1 VKILFA
7 LLIGLAFSSALR
19 AEEARLSLEPL
30 HPAASLALGDTLEVG
45 VYIEAGNLEL
55 TSASVYLSF
64 DPAVFALVPALE
76 LSAGRTQPFASA
88 DFMAATVYE
97 NAVSTTDRA
106 QLSYVAVSGVGA
118 GGDRA
123 VGRGRGLLASVR
135 FRSVGYPPQGIAKVW
150 LEAAGQRQPSY
161 TVLDDPG
168 VERRFYV
175 PAEPLYQ
182 QVEAEGLI
190 GLPDLRVAA
199 GEAVE
204 IDLEA
209 HFLSAVWSAA
219 DLRWQASFRAESG
232 ALIAIEGTKLRL
244 VATEDGIVDYR
255 VETPDGRRWGG
266 EFAVQV
272 AQKERYLHGDTIY
285 MVEDGVVFRRAL
297 SAYLKTPERVGQ
309 WSVRGGTRV
318 VAALEAGQ
326 LAVAVP
332 ADWAGQDEIELHFC
346 VEADDC
352 ETLAL
357 AVEVAAQNDA
367 PSVQA
372 PPAQDLV
379 VGQRVAWPLRT
390 IFADIDDALEDLVI
404 APQSG
409 RVAALYRQGEQLVV
423 EALAV
428 GEETLLL
435 RVEDPQGFAAEAAWL
450 LRVSAPSAGPNFLA
464 QPSLVLALGE
474 PYRLDL
480 GRYIEDADTP
490 LEDLQWTLRAEGVEL
505 SRIGDESSMWFVRGA
520 QLGETTV
527 YLTVRDPEGNEAA
540 AAWIVEVAVGA
551 TDSVD
556 AGVVQVDTVAARSDT
571 LASAPSDEQ
580 NVDPPSG
587 QPAPTGDADWS
598 IAPLGSVQMRS
609 GQRLSVSLQ
618 DYIIGSG
625 ADSLI
630 WSVDAVAGIAVEW
643 AGSLASLR
651 AADSFSGR
659 ALLLFHAVDG
669 AGRQRSAVLEVQV
682 VDDQQLMVLG
692 DIPDL
697 ELAAETTQHIELSNY
712 ADRAVVWSVSG
723 GEGLEVRIVED
734 VAILRARAGFYGR
747 SILLFRAVDAD
758 GNAAVD
764 VVRVEVRAGDG
775 AANGESATPAAA
787 DSSAISA
794 EKDTTEPAP
803 AANDRSA
810 IAVLE
815 LGVWSDYVVEI
826 GSIGITPTLDELVV
840 AGDAAAV
847 QWSLRGGV
855 FVEGAID
862 AARRI
867 VLDARSARVGREVF
881 LLRAELGGQQREIAL
896 GVEVRAPVFSLRQP
910 AAAVPIDQNG
920 YELAQLLRGS
930 AEGIEWQVSCAAAI
944 VRLEAGR
951 LFVAAAPGVYE
962 VLVTGRSAAG
972 GQEQIA
978 LQIRV
983 EAAELVEVPPV
994 GTAPDTTSF
1003 SPQLAM
1009 PEQVELAAGAS
1020 GRWPLQVV
1028 DEDSAWDELVFSLV
1042 AAQGWA
1048 HIEGSELVLQAGTE
1062 DFSVYVRVRDAQ
1074 GNESAGRVDVR
1085 VYAADQKPPEIELR
1099 GELAAAGH
1107 VLWTLRADEV
1117 LGEALLL
1124 VDGQPLPIQQRAS
1137 RSATWLQVPTGG
1149 QQIVRVVA
1157 ADSSGNT
1164 AQKQL
1169 EMSAG
1174 QVGDGSVLQS
1184 ADGKLRALGGAL
1196 PTPVLLYAEGE
1207 IYRLDFALGSR
1218 VEIALLSDRAN
1229 WGLFYGDGVA
1239 WREIGASLS
1248 VDRRLLRAVISEP
1261 GFLRAAEGQ
1270 QLAVAAAAV
1279 LAYPNPFNATTA
1291 IRIYMP
1297 TAGFLRATVYDMLGR
1312 RTRVLADGVRDAGAW
1327 TLRWHGRDE
1336 QGAEVASGVY
1346 FVEIEGPGWRERV
1359 RMLLLR

>member
-1 VKILFA
+1 VRIFFA
-7 LLIGLAFSSALR
+7 LLIGFLASSSALR
-19 AEEARLSLEPL
+19 AEEARLSLASL
-30 HPAASLALGDTLEVG
+30 HPTASLALGDTLEVG
-45 VYIEAGNLEL
+45 VYIEAGNLAL

-64 DPAVFALVPALE
+64 DPNVLALVPAL
-76 LSAGRTQPFASA
+76 AWADGREQPFASA

-97 NAVSTTDRA
+97 NTVSPDDRA
-106 QLSYVAVSGVGA
+106 QLSYVAVSGVGT

-123 VGRGRGLLASVR
+123 VGRGSGLLASVR
-135 FRSVGYPPQGIAKVW
+135 FRSVGYPPQGVAKVW

-175 PAEPLYQ
+175 PSEPLYQ

-190 GLPDLRVAA
+190 ALPDLELAA

-209 HFLSAVWSAA
+209 HFFSAVWSVA
-219 DLRWQASFRAESG
+219 DLRWQASLRAESG
-232 ALIAIEGTKLRL
+232 SVIAVEGTKLRL
-244 VATEDGIVDYR
+244 VATEDGIVDYG
-255 VETPDGRRWGG
+255 VETPDGRRWRG

-272 AQKERYLHGDTIY
+272 AQKERYLQGDTIY
-285 MVEDGVVFRRAL
+285 MEEDGVVFRRAL
-297 SAYLKTPERVGQ
+297 SEYLKMPERMGQ

-318 VAALEAGQ
+318 VAVLEAGQ

-332 ADWAGQDEIELHFC
+332 ADWAGQDEIELSFC
-346 VEADDC
+346 VEVDDC
-352 ETLAL
+352 QTLEL

-379 VGQRVAWPLRT
+379 VGQRVAWPLQA
-390 IFADIDDALEDLVI
+390 IFADIDDALEYLIIV
-404 APQSG
+404 PQSG
-409 RVAALYRQGEQLVV
+409 RVAALYREGEELVV

-435 RVEDPQGFAAEAAWL
+435 RVEDAQGLAAEVMWP

-464 QPSLVLALGE
+464 PPSLVLALGE
-474 PYRLDL
+474 SYRLDL
-480 GRYIEDADTP
+480 GRYVEDADTP
-490 LEDLQWTLRAEGVEL
+490 LEDLQWTLRAAGVEF
-505 SRIGDESSMWFVRGA
+505 SRVRDSASMWMVRGV

-527 YLTVRDPEGNEAA
+527 YLMVRDPEGNEAV
-540 AAWIVEVAVGA
+540 AAWLVEVAIDA
-551 TDSVD
+551 IDSVD
-556 AGVVQVDTVAARSDT
+556 AEEVRGDTVAASGDT

-580 NVDPPSG
+580 GVDPTPG
-587 QPAPTGDADWS
+587 QSAPPVGADWS

-618 DYIIGSG
+618 EHIIGRG
-625 ADSLI
+625 ADSLT
-630 WSVDAVAGIAVEW
+630 WSVDAVTGIAVEW
-643 AGSLASLR
+643 TEGMATVR

-669 AGRQRSAVLEVQV
+669 SGQQRSAVLEVQV
-682 VDDQQLMVLG
+682 VDDAPIVVLG

-697 ELAAETTQHIELSNY
+697 ELAAEATQRIELSNY

-723 GEGLEVRIVED
+723 GEGLDVRIVED
-734 VAILRARAGFYGR
+734 VAILRARAGFYGG

-758 GNAAVD
+758 GNSAVD

-775 AANGESATPAAA
+775 VENGESTTPAVV
-787 DSSAISA
+787 DSSAISDG
-794 EKDTTEPAP
+794 KDAIQPAP
-803 AANDRSA
+803 AADEPSA
-810 IAVLE
+810 PAVLE
-815 LGVWSDYVVEI
+815 LGVWPDYVVQL
-826 GSIGITPTLDELVV
+826 GAVGITPTLDELVV

-847 QWSLRGGV
+847 QWSLRGGA
-855 FVEGAID
+855 FVDGSID
-862 AARRI
+862 AARRV
-867 VLDARSARVGREVF
+867 VLDARAARIGREVF
-881 LLRAELGGQQREIAL
+881 LLRAELGAQQIEVAL

-910 AAAVPIDQNG
+910 AAAVSIDQDG

-930 AEGIEWQVSCAAAI
+930 AAGIEWQVSCAEAI

-951 LFVAAAPGVYE
+951 LFVEALPGAYE

-978 LQIRV
+978 LQVSV
-983 EAAELVEVPPV
+983 EAAELIEVPPV
-994 GTAPDTTSF
+994 VTAPSF
-1003 SPQLAM
+1003 APQLTLPA
-1009 PEQVELAAGAS
+1009 QVELAAGTR

-1028 DEDSAWDELVFSLV
+1028 DEDSAWEELVFSLV
-1042 AAQGWA
+1042 AAQGQA
-1048 HIEGSELVLQAGTE
+1048 RIEGSELVLLAGTE

-1074 GNESAGRVDVR
+1074 GNESAGRVEVL
-1085 VYAADQKPPEIELR
+1085 VHAADQKPPEIELR

-1107 VLWTLRADEV
+1107 VLWTLRADEE

-1137 RSATWLQVPTGG
+1137 RGATWLQVPTGG
-1149 QQIVRVVA
+1149 QQLVRVVV

-1174 QVGDGSVLQS
+1174 PVGDGAVLQS

-1196 PTPVLLYAEGE
+1196 PTPVLLYADGE
-1207 IYRLDFALGSR
+1207 TYRLDFALGNR
-1218 VEIALLSDRAN
+1218 VEIALLSDRAD

-1239 WREIGASLS
+1239 WREIDAALS
-1248 VDRRLLRAVISEP
+1248 VDRRLLRAIISEP

-1270 QLAVAAAAV
+1270 QLVVAAAAV

-1297 TAGFLRATVYDMLGR
+1297 TAGFLRATIYDMLGR